1 MLSLLLVDPL
11 NLDYRNGKQGE
22 EIKGKRTWVEKEKL
36 REEKTVCSVDTLLPN
51 KSYFQNGKRSEE
63 FVGPVLLEDGG
74 QARGGGHVRLRRVWA
89 RSVEEK
95 AGLCGWVPKSPQL
108 RAPGRASPALGGRGS
123 GGQGTAGPR
132 RHGARPQPQGVGT
145 HPACR

>member
-11 NLDYRNGKQGE
+11 NLDYRNGKEGE
-22 EIKGKRTWVEKEKL
+22 EIKGKRTWVETEKL
-36 REEKTVCSVDTLLPN
+36 REEKAVCSVDTLLPN

-63 FVGPVLLEDGG
+63 FVGPVLLKIGCKGRGACETKEGKSEECGG
-74 QARGGGHVRLRRVWA
+74 ESRAL
-89 RSVEEK
+89 
-95 AGLCGWVPKSPQL
+95 WVGAQIPP
-108 RAPGRASPALGGRGS
+108 ASGPRTCLPALGGRSS

-145 HPACR
+145 HPGCR

>member
-11 NLDYRNGKQGE
+11 NLDYRNGKEGE
-22 EIKGKRTWVEKEKL
+22 EIKGKRTWVETEKL
-36 REEKTVCSVDTLLPN
+36 REEKAVCSVDTLLPN

-63 FVGPVLLEDGG
+63 FVGPVLLKIG
-74 QARGGGHVRLRRVWA
+74 GGGHVRLRRVRA

-108 RAPGRASPALGGRGS
+108 RAPGRASRHSEDAAAAGKAPLDHV
-123 GGQGTAGPR
+123 GTARGLSPR
-132 RHGARPQPQGVGT
+132 E
-145 HPACR
+145 